1 MSNLEPLVKIGD
13 WYYQAA
19 YGHLLPVAP
28 EQTHTTPVVLE
39 PRLHSLLNYF
49 LLHPDQV
56 IHKDT
61 LIDDVW
67 PPAEGTDA
75 AVMRAVGAL
84 RKVLGDNVKAPV
96 YIATIAKKGYRW
108 LCQIEPLT
116 SSQFRPKPVN
126 TVPGLSEAA
135 VPHQTAVQ
143 KGWPWRF
150 ISSVAAA
157 LLLGGAGLAY
167 LLASVT
173 VVPLTQLPDTV
184 KPLSAITGQEF
195 WPSLSA
201 EQQHAFYVYRET
213 EAAPQQLARQDLSSL
228 KVSYSGEHY
237 QQLSQ
242 PLWLSGNQL
251 LFRAQDEHQQCYFYQ
266 QQVLPDFQA
275 ASKVL
280 PCQQVIP
287 QGLALLAEQWYWLD
301 YANASQ
307 RYELWQRGA
316 DGVVTR
322 VLQLPAIWRSV
333 DQLVVVAGSL
343 YLIAQYDFYHSRLF
357 RVDLARQQL
366 IEIADFDQK
375 IVASSS
381 WDSQH
386 ALLTLHNKP
395 LQLLNLKS
403 RKLLSLGPMTWALTQ
418 PQRYQ
423 QRILTTQYLDYTSDI
438 VQWVRSGAQL
448 DKQSSVQPS
457 NRNERLFAANE
468 AQLAFVSE
476 RAGDNQIWLSQ
487 DGESRQLSRL
497 DSGQYIQQLLWHQ
510 QTLLSVVDNK
520 LFQVSLSDGSL
531 ALITEQ
537 RVSGRYQ
544 SCDNNLYWTVQDEEG
559 WQLMHYQ
566 QQQQQPAVLLS
577 GVVNVKCA
585 PAGLVLQFYNDAVLS
600 FWSPDHPTQLRPLP
614 VILNWHHILPEQWT
628 SNSQQLQWI
637 NIAQQQLQSYDWH
650 TGEISSYPW
659 PTATLPLEI
668 HSSSADSLYSVQPRH
683 YDTDIVWLQN
693 RG

>member
-28 EQTHTTPVVLE
+28 EMTNTTPVVLE

-49 LLHPDQV
+49 LLHPNLV
-56 IHKDT
+56 ITKDT

-67 PPAEGTDA
+67 PPSEGTDA

-84 RKVLGDNVKAPV
+84 RKVLGDNVKAPL
-96 YIATIAKKGYRW
+96 YIATISKKGYRW

-116 SSQFRPKPVN
+116 SSQFAPATASPLPAAIAQVSRQH
-126 TVPGLSEAA
+126 AA
-135 VPHQTAVQ
+135 VPNSL
-143 KGWPWRF
+143 PWRF
-150 ISSVAAA
+150 ISSVGAA

-173 VVPLTQLPDTV
+173 VVPFTQLPDTV

-195 WPSLSA
+195 WPTLSA
-201 EQQHAFYVYRET
+201 AQQHAFYVYRTT
-213 EAAPQQLARQDLSSL
+213 EAAPQQLARQDLTSL
-228 KVSYSGEHY
+228 QVSYSSGYY
-237 QQLSQ
+237 QQISQ
-242 PLWLSGNQL
+242 PQWLTDSQL
-251 LFRAQDEHQQCYFYQ
+251 LFRALDEQQQCYFYQ
-266 QQVLPDFQA
+266 QQVLPDFQTA
-275 ASKVL
+275 RKVL

-301 YANASQ
+301 YASASQ

-316 DGVVTR
+316 DGTVTR
-322 VLQLPAIWRSV
+322 VLQLPATWRSV
-333 DQLVVVAGSL
+333 DQLVVVAGAL
-343 YLIAQYDFYHSRLF
+343 YLIAQYDFYRSRLL
-357 RVDLARQQL
+357 RVDLAKQQL
-366 IEIADFDQK
+366 TNIADFDQK

-386 ALLTLHNKP
+386 ALLTLLNKP

-403 RKLLSLGPMTWALTQ
+403 RKLLSLGPMTWGLTQ

-423 QRILTTQYLDYTSDI
+423 QRILSTQYLDYTSDI
-438 VQWVRSGAQL
+438 VQWVRSGTQL

-468 AQLAFVSE
+468 TQLAFVSE
-476 RAGDNQIWLSQ
+476 RAGDNQIWLTQ
-487 DGESRQLSRL
+487 DGDSRQLSRL

-510 QTLLSVVDNK
+510 QTLLAVVDNK

-531 ALITEQ
+531 APIVEQ

-544 SCDNNLYWTVQDEEG
+544 SCDNHLYWTVQDDDG
-559 WQLMHYQ
+559 WQLMHY
-566 QQQQQPAVLLS
+566 QQQQPAVLLS

-585 PAGLVLQFYNDAVLS
+585 PGGLVLQFYNDSVLS
-600 FWSPDHPTQLRPLP
+600 FWSPDQPTQLRPLP
-614 VILNWHHILPEQWT
+614 VSLNWHHILPEQWT
-628 SNSQQLQWI
+628 SNNQQLQWL
-637 NIAQQQLQSYDWH
+637 NIAQRQLQSYDWH
-650 TGEISSYPW
+650 TAEISSYPW

-668 HSSSADSLYSVQPRH
+668 HSSSAGSFYSVQPRH